1 LLTSFPSTLLYI
13 DPTGGLPPS
22 IWVSILSG
30 ILASLGA
37 AWLAMR
43 TFGRQVWASSA
54 ALVKRHYRAIIGIA
68 ILVPLSFFAAMSIFK
83 DRKPAQNEAA
93 QRVLVLALD
102 GLDPG
107 LLEQFMGEARLPNFS
122 RLAAESGLHRLATT
136 NPPQSPVAWSSFITA
151 SEPSR
156 HGMFDFIKRDP
167 RSYAPDLAIA
177 DREHLSL
184 PWKGT
189 PFWEGP
195 ALSRLGIIALRMP
208 MSFPPPVVK
217 GRILAGMGVW
227 DIRGTEGTY
236 TYLSTA
242 AIDHPEARG
251 IILRLEGEDRALQGK
266 IPGPYHAG
274 KPDNV
279 REPFVIDASQRPAVL
294 KLQGKDYALPDG
306 RWSDWIRLEFRFGP
320 LNLQKVR
327 AVTRMLLKRERGEIS
342 LYISP
347 LNFDPAAPYYP
358 ISHPGSYASDLVDAV
373 GLYHTRGMPFDTPA
387 LTDGFLSDEDF
398 LAHCRII
405 DEETEKMLF
414 FELGRF
420 ETGMLF
426 SYFESPDIVQHMFW
440 RGIDR
445 EHPLY
450 ETPEAAGH
458 RDTIARW
465 YEQMD
470 ALVGRARAALGG
482 RGTLVVLSDH
492 GFAPFRTAIHLNS
505 VLRDLGFLKL
515 KNDSPSSAQFFA
527 SVDWPR
533 TQAYALGFN
542 ALYLNLA
549 GREQHGIVTP
559 RDAPALAAKMKN
571 LLEQWTLPQ
580 DGNKPIRQ
588 VLVDQELDPSID
600 KANQPELIVGY
611 GRGYRASW
619 ETALGGVP
627 PEFSAPNSSK
637 WSGDHCIDPALV
649 PGIFLSTDPA
659 LRASK
664 LWEVGSAIE
673 RYLSSP
679 PVRE

>member
-1 LLTSFPSTLLYI
+1 MWI
-13 DPTGGLPPS
+13 
-22 IWVSILSG
+22 SILSG
-30 ILASLGA
+30 IIASLGA
-37 AWLAMR
+37 VWLALK
-43 TFGRQVWASSA
+43 TFGRQLWASSA
-54 ALVKRHYRAIIGIA
+54 ALIKRFYRAMIVVA
-68 ILVPLSFFAAMSIFK
+68 ILVSLGFFAAMSIFK
-83 DRKPAQNEAA
+83 DRKPAQSSAT

-102 GLDPG
+102 GLDPV
-107 LLEQFMGEARLPNFS
+107 LVEQFMGEGRLPNFS

-167 RSYAPDLAIA
+167 KSYAPDLAIA
-177 DREHLSL
+177 DRAHLSL

-195 ALSRLGIIALRMP
+195 TLSRLGMTALRMP
-208 MSFPPPVVK
+208 MAFPPPVVK

-236 TYLSTA
+236 IYLSTK
-242 AIDHPEARG
+242 AIDQPEARG
-251 IILRLEGEDRALQGK
+251 IILRLEGETRALRGK

-274 KPDNV
+274 QPDTV
-279 REPFVIDASQRPAVL
+279 REPFVIDASRNPAIL
-294 KLQGKDYALPDG
+294 KLQGKDYPLPDG
-306 RWSDWIRLEFRFGP
+306 RWSDWIRVEFRFGP

-327 AVTRMLLKRERGEIS
+327 AVTRMLLKRDREEVG

-347 LNFDPAAPYYP
+347 LNFDPAAPFYP
-358 ISHPGSYASDLVDAV
+358 ISHPGSYARDLVDAV
-373 GLYHTRGMPFDTPA
+373 GIYHTRGMPFDTPA

-398 LAHCRII
+398 LAHCRMI
-405 DEETEKMLF
+405 DEEGARMLF

-426 SYFESPDIVQHMFW
+426 SYFESPDIIQHMFW
-440 RGIDR
+440 RGIDP

-450 ETPEAAGH
+450 QTPEAERH
-458 RDTIARW
+458 RDTIPQW

-470 ALVGRARAALGG
+470 ALAGRAHAALGG

-492 GFAPFRTAIHLNS
+492 GFAPFRTAVHLNS

-515 KNDSPSSAQFFA
+515 QNDARSSDQFFA
-527 SVDWPR
+527 AIDWGR
-533 TQAYALGFN
+533 TQAYAVGFN
-542 ALYLNLA
+542 AIYLNLA
-549 GREQHGIVTP
+549 GREQQGIVAP
-559 RDAPALAAKMKN
+559 GDAPALSAKIKN

-580 DGNKPIRQ
+580 DGKKPIQQ
-588 VLVDQELDPSID
+588 VFVGQEAD
-600 KANQPELIVGY
+600 KSPDNPNTPELIVGY

-627 PEFSAPNSSK
+627 AQFSAPNESK

-659 LRASK
+659 LRASR
-664 LWEVGSAIE
+664 LSEVGSAIE
-673 RYLSSP
+673 QYLSGVKP
-679 PVRE
+679 

>member
-1 LLTSFPSTLLYI
+1 LLPIPLTILYV

-22 IWVSILSG
+22 MWVSILSG

-37 AWLAMR
+37 AWLALK
-43 TFGRQVWASSA
+43 TFGRQIGSRSA
-54 ALVKRHYRAIIGIA
+54 ALVKRHYRVIIGGS
-68 ILVPLSFFAAMSIFK
+68 ILLSLGLFAAMWLSK
-83 DRKPAQNEAA
+83 DRKPAQNAGM

-102 GLDPG
+102 GLDPL
-107 LLEQFMGEARLPNFS
+107 LLEQFMGEGRLPNFS

-151 SEPSR
+151 SEPDR
-156 HGMFDFIKRDP
+156 HGMFDFIKRNSK
-167 RSYAPDLAIA
+167 SYAPDLAIA

-184 PWKGT
+184 PWKGI

-195 ALSRLGIIALRMP
+195 ALSQLGIIALRMP
-208 MSFPPPVVK
+208 MSFPPPAVK

-242 AIDHPEARG
+242 AIDQPDARG

-266 IPGPYHAG
+266 IPGPYNAG
-274 KPDNV
+274 QPDNV
-279 REPFVIDASQRPAVL
+279 REPFVLDASRSPAVL
-294 KLQGKDYALPDG
+294 KLQGKDYPLHEG

-320 LNLQKVR
+320 LNLQRVR
-327 AVTRMLLKRERGEIS
+327 AVTRMLLKRDRGEVS
-342 LYISP
+342 LYVSP
-347 LNFDPAAPYYP
+347 LNFDPTAPYYP
-358 ISHPGSYASDLVDAV
+358 ISHPGSYAGDLVDAI

-398 LAHCRII
+398 LAHCRMI

-420 ETGMLF
+420 DAGMLF
-426 SYFESPDIVQHMFW
+426 SYFESPDIIQHMFW

-450 ETPEAAGH
+450 DTPEAEQH
-458 RDTIARW
+458 RETIARW
-465 YEQMD
+465 YAQMD
-470 ALVGRARAALGG
+470 TLVGRAWAGLAG
-482 RGTLVVLSDH
+482 RGALVVLSDH

-505 VLRDLGFLKL
+505 VLRDLGFLKCQ
-515 KNDSPSSAQFFA
+515 NDSPSSDQFFA
-527 SVDWPR
+527 GVDWRR
-533 TQAYALGFN
+533 TQAYAVGFN
-542 ALYLNLA
+542 AIYLNLK
-549 GREQHGIVTP
+549 GREQQGIVAP
-559 RDAPALAAKMKN
+559 RDAPALAAKIKT
-571 LLEQWTLPQ
+571 LLEQWTLPR

-588 VLVDQELDPSID
+588 VFVCREVYQTID
-600 KANQPELIVGY
+600 NENAPELIVGY

-619 ETALGGVP
+619 ETALGAVP
-627 PEFSAPNSSK
+627 PDFSAPNSSK
-637 WSGDHCIDPALV
+637 WSGDHCIDPSLV